1 MKKIVMTLV
10 AAMTFATTFAANNEK
25 RIMNAKPVAV
35 TAANMNQNY
44 DMRVNYRALAS
55 TLGLNAYQMEVVE
68 MIHGKFV
75 NDMFN
80 AEMADESVRAEKVR
94 KAANTELMNMKYVLN
109 EKQYRKFNT
118 LLNTTLVN
126 RGLLK

>member
-1 MKKIVMTLV
+1 MKKIVMTIV

-75 NDMFN
+75 NDMFD

-118 LLNTTLVN
+118 LLNITLVN